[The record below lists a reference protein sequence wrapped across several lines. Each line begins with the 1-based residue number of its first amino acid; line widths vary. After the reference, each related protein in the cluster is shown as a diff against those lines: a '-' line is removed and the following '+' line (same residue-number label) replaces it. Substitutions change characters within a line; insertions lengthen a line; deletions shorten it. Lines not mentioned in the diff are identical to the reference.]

1 MGFLLRRATR
11 LRQGRVATRP
21 DEPVLSRRTALA
33 VRPGGQA
40 GIRKH
45 GVRLVRAIGI
55 WALLLGAPL
64 AAQQPQP
71 QPQQQEE
78 FVPLSQLPAQDQ
90 LPAAPLLVT
99 AYAFVWI
106 VLFVYLTSV
115 ARRLSRVQ
123 REVERLESDMK
134 RGARG

>member
-1 MGFLLRRATR
+1 VTVRGLVLGLFVLL
-11 LRQGRVATRP
+11 
-21 DEPVLSRRTALA
+21 SF
-33 VRPGGQA
+33 
-40 GIRKH
+40 
-45 GVRLVRAIGI
+45 
-55 WALLLGAPL
+55 API

-71 QPQQQEE
+71 QPQQQDE
-78 FVPLSQLPAQDQ
+78 FVPVSQLPAQDQ

-106 VLFVYLTSV
+106 ALFAYVTSV

-134 RGARG
+134 RGTRG

>member
-1 MGFLLRRATR
+1 MEARR
-11 LRQGRVATRP
+11 
-21 DEPVLSRRTALA
+21 
-33 VRPGGQA
+33 
-40 GIRKH
+40 H
-45 GVRLVRAIGI
+45 GVQVVRAIGI
-55 WALLLGAPL
+55 SVLLLCAPL

-71 QPQQQEE
+71 EPKQQDE
-78 FVPLSQLPAQDQ
+78 FVPVSQLPAQDQ

-134 RGARG
+134 RGTRG